1 MSDSAPHDS
10 VMVALAATLAALV
23 VNEKMRGKL
32 DVGSGVEV
40 FVAGGVSV
48 EVAVGVIEGVK
59 VAVGKLVDDGVKVAV
74 FVAVGVFVAVSV
86 GVAVSVEV
94 GVTLGVKVAITS
106 AVGSTTV
113 SLPPPKSHDVRAI
126 VKIGRKNRMI
136 AVRNLVVI
144 SHIMKRIFYITIV
157 VMILLLGAGCQPSF
171 MTEAQLPTLAVLPTA
186 LPTTFPTR
194 TPNIIA
200 TETATTTPTTTF
212 TPTPTF
218 TLPFEVITDVP
229 STQRSSL
236 ELNATLPLT
245 PTATSTLV
253 LPTNTISV
261 PTSFATVGMT
271 GTPLPQSFSI
281 GYSANGD
288 PIVAQVFGTGAQIL
302 MLVGGIHGGWESNTV
317 DLVQA
322 LTAHFAI
329 NPNDIVPGVTLV
341 FIASANPDGLRQGR
355 DLTGRFNGNGVDLN
369 RNWGCEWSPEAEWRE
384 GPVDPGPR
392 AFSEPET
399 QALAAFI
406 QQIHPATVLFYH
418 SAADGIFEGNCDGTS
433 HSLEMARIYGEATG
447 YSYGQPFSAY
457 NVTGTAS
464 NWVDGQGIP
473 AADVELQRWQDP
485 EFSRNL
491 NGVMA
496 LQCWLVGES
505 AAGIDVCNAS
515 G

>member
-1 MSDSAPHDS
+1 ML
-10 VMVALAATLAALV
+10 ALAATLAALV

-32 DVGSGVEV
+32 DVGSGVKV
-40 FVAGGVSV
+40 SVAGGVLV
-48 EVAVGVIEGVK
+48 EVAVGVMDGVN
-59 VAVGKLVDDGVKVAV
+59 VAVGKLVDDGMKVAV
-74 FVAVGVFVAVSV
+74 LVAVGVLVGDSV
-86 GVAVSVEV
+86 GVAVSVDV
-94 GVTLGVKVAITS
+94 GVMLGVKVAITS
-106 AVGSTTV
+106 AVGNSTV
-113 SLPPPKSHDVRAI
+113 SLLTPKSHDVRAI
-126 VKIGRKNRMI
+126 IKIGRRNRMI
-136 AVRNLVVI
+136 AVRNFVVI

-171 MTEAQLPTLAVLPTA
+171 ITEAQLPTLAVLPTA
-186 LPTTFPTR
+186 LPTILPTR
-194 TPNIIA
+194 VPNIIA
-200 TETATTTPTTTF
+200 TETPTATATTTF

-218 TLPFEVITDVP
+218 TLPFEVVTEVP

-261 PTSFATVGMT
+261 PTSFATTGTT
-271 GTPLPQSFSI
+271 GTPLPQSFVV
-281 GYSANGD
+281 GYSAGGD
-288 PIVAQVFGTGAQIL
+288 PIVAQSYGTGAQIL

-329 NPNDIVPGVTLV
+329 NPGDIVPGVTLM
-341 FIASANPDGLRQGR
+341 FIASANPDGLRRGR
-355 DLTGRFNGNGVDLN
+355 DLSGRFNGNGVDLN
-369 RNWGCEWSPEAEWRE
+369 RNWGCEWSSTAEWRE
-384 GPVDPGPR
+384 GPVDPGAR

-399 QALAAFI
+399 LAIANLI
-406 QQIHPATVLFYH
+406 QQTQPATVLFYH

-433 HSLEMARIYGEATG
+433 HSLEMASIYGEATG
-447 YSYGQPFSAY
+447 YNYGQPFSAY

-485 EFSRNL
+485 EFTRNL

-496 LQCWLVGES
+496 LQCWLVGAS
-505 AAGIDVCNAS
+505 ASEIDICNPS